1 MIAWVRADSKCVKI
15 FYKQYFKQLTSKS
28 LYHTLKS
35 NLRSHRLQ
43 TVGIFTA
50 CSRAGEDN
58 QTMKK
63 ERDLLPWILGGL
75 SAATIAV
82 AFAAVSTHR
91 DVPTLAPT
99 SMVAAQVR
107 PPVSP
112 PALPAPSTAQAP
124 SPTTAPDSAPTP
136 APPQAQSA
144 AEPQVQA
151 GQIWECTTKGV
162 KTFSNNPCGEKSTLL
177 EVSPI
182 NTMRA
187 TPAIHYARAYGSD
200 PRYAPAYADQ
210 GVPAD
215 DEQYSEDYGSEAG
228 GNSYTIIQGA
238 GFVARRRPEHMHRP
252 PPHHYPGHNSGPVRR
267 N

>member
-1 MIAWVRADSKCVKI
+1 
-15 FYKQYFKQLTSKS
+15 
-28 LYHTLKS
+28 
-35 NLRSHRLQ
+35 
-43 TVGIFTA
+43 
-50 CSRAGEDN
+50 
-58 QTMKK
+58 MKK

-91 DVPTLAPT
+91 DVPSLAPAP
-99 SMVAAQVR
+99 VLAAQPAVR

-112 PALPAPSTAQAP
+112 PALPAQATEQAP
-124 SPTTAPDSAPTP
+124 PPPAAAPDSEPVP
-136 APPQAQSA
+136 APPQAQTA
-144 AEPQVQA
+144 VEPQGQA

-187 TPAIHYARAYGSD
+187 TPAIHYARAYGSE
-200 PRYAPAYADQ
+200 PRYAPGYADQ
-210 GVPAD
+210 GAPAD
-215 DEQYSEDYGSEAG
+215 DEQYSEDYGAEAG

-252 PPHHYPGHNSGPVRR
+252 PPHHNPGYNSGHSSGSARR

>member
-1 MIAWVRADSKCVKI
+1 
-15 FYKQYFKQLTSKS
+15 
-28 LYHTLKS
+28 
-35 NLRSHRLQ
+35 
-43 TVGIFTA
+43 
-50 CSRAGEDN
+50 
-58 QTMKK
+58 MKK

-91 DVPTLAPT
+91 DAPALAPT
-99 SMVAAQVR
+99 PVVAAQAAVR

-112 PALPAPSTAQAP
+112 PALPAPSTEQA
-124 SPTTAPDSAPTP
+124 APPATETGSAPMLPPPP
-136 APPQAQSA
+136 AQTA
-144 AEPQVQA
+144 AEPEVQA
-151 GQIWECTTKGV
+151 GQIWECTVKGV

-177 EVSPI
+177 DVSPI

-187 TPAIHYARAYGSD
+187 APPIHYARAYGSE
-200 PRYAPAYADQ
+200 PRYAPGYADQ
-210 GVPAD
+210 GAPAD
-215 DEQYSEDYGSEAG
+215 DEQYSEDYGAEAG

-252 PPHHYPGHNSGPVRR
+252 PPHHNPGHNDGHSSGPARR

>member
-1 MIAWVRADSKCVKI
+1 
-15 FYKQYFKQLTSKS
+15 
-28 LYHTLKS
+28 
-35 NLRSHRLQ
+35 
-43 TVGIFTA
+43 
-50 CSRAGEDN
+50 
-58 QTMKK
+58 MKK

-91 DVPTLAPT
+91 DVPALAPT
-99 SMVAAQVR
+99 PVLAAQPVVR

-112 PALPAPSTAQAP
+112 PALPAPEQAP
-124 SPTTAPDSAPTP
+124 APAPAPAPAAAPDSEPMP
-136 APPQAQSA
+136 APSQAQTAVESQGP
-144 AEPQVQA
+144 AE
-151 GQIWECTTKGV
+151 QIWECTTKGV

-187 TPAIHYARAYGSD
+187 TPAIHYARAYGSE
-200 PRYAPAYADQ
+200 PRYAPGYADQ
-210 GVPAD
+210 GAPAD
-215 DEQYSEDYGSEAG
+215 DEQNSEDYGAEAA

-238 GFVARRRPEHMHRP
+238 GFVARRRPEHRHRP
-252 PPHHYPGHNSGPVRR
+252 PPHHNPGYNSGHSSGPARR